1 MGVTISAGYLN
12 IGEGYIVCIFKTTP
26 RDQMGNCNCATEA
39 DVGPDMKDMSEPAE
53 IISAEADM
61 FVETMEERRVVDR
74 DAEVAR
80 LKQRLMVIELRAI
93 ARLGCENNN
102 DVDWDELEADV
113 ILLGTLCVELYML

>member
-1 MGVTISAGYLN
+1 MGVTISAGYIN

-26 RDQMGNCNCATEA
+26 RDQMGNCNCDTEA
-39 DVGPDMKDMSEPAE
+39 DVGPEMKDMV
-53 IISAEADM
+53 
-61 FVETMEERRVVDR
+61 VETMEERRVVDR

-93 ARLGCENNN
+93 ARLGCDYSK
-102 DVDWDELEADV
+102 DVDWDELEAYV